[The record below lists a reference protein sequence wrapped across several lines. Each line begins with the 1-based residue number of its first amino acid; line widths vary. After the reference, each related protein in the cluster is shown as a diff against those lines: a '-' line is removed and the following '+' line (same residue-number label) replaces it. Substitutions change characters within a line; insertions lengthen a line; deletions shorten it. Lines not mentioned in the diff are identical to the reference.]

1 MKKLIALLT
10 LIIMVGA
17 FVIGCENNNKNQV
30 SNENVEANYQEEET
44 VKEIQVDGEE
54 KQVVEETTKNQE
66 HNDTDEQKDIE
77 NIQYAEDAEKV
88 LFGFFDAVLNQ
99 DLEKARKCVLFDD
112 LGFPFSSLEEALDY
126 YKGNKSPDI
135 ARVEEISDD
144 MKIIYANVKTLEG
157 EFEESFLIKR
167 LDNTWYLANGGVI
180 SRMQSIYT
188 EDQIKDG
195 DVAIYLKDIYRRF
208 NGEDIEDI
216 YVVCLVNKTTEKL
229 NVGFV
234 NRPAVI
240 YENEV
245 GKEYVEFN
253 DNFVVNPYSSEYMY
267 FTVDPEEGP
276 VKSIILKEVML
287 GLQAETSDVEVF
299 IGEMIEE

>member
-77 NIQYAEDAEKV
+77 NIQYAEDVEKV
-88 LFGFFDAVLNQ
+88 LFGFFDAILNE